1 MLLASSMLQVQPP
14 CSSRQDASRPSL
26 RIYTHWTPWFEQ
38 ANCKTTVTLRVSRIR
53 SSLQPSQAQEI
64 LEALEVAR
72 VSEDVRVLIARYGY
86 DVVAPLWQRITP
98 AQRGA
103 LALARNFD
111 GVIVH
116 ELSTQPGQPD
126 PL

>member
-1 MLLASSMLQVQPP
+1 
-14 CSSRQDASRPSL
+14 
-26 RIYTHWTPWFEQ
+26 
-38 ANCKTTVTLRVSRIR
+38 
-53 SSLQPSQAQEI
+53 
-64 LEALEVAR
+64 

-86 DVVAPLWQRITP
+86 DVVAPLWQYVNP

>member
-1 MLLASSMLQVQPP
+1 
-14 CSSRQDASRPSL
+14 
-26 RIYTHWTPWFEQ
+26 
-38 ANCKTTVTLRVSRIR
+38 
-53 SSLQPSQAQEI
+53 LQPDPTQEI
-64 LEALEVAR
+64 VDALEAAR

-86 DVVAPLWQRITP
+86 DVVAPLWQYVNP